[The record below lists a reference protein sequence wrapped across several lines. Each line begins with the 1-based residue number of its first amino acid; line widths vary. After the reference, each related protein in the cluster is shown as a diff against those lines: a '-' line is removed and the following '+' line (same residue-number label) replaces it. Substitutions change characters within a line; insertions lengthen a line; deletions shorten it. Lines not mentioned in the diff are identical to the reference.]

1 VIAPSDLDAV
11 IGPLRRLFVDERGA
25 AVPVDTR
32 SLGPDEAAPLFPAGR
47 DDLVVVLP
55 GADALAALVPGEA
68 VTAAVAVANRDAAVL
83 VYATTPVT
91 PLLRDAV
98 AALGAATGALAGDLG
113 RLRTEAAALDALNAT
128 GRGLTAHR
136 DMDRVVQDA
145 TDAAVRATGASFGA
159 FFYNL
164 VDEYGESYTLY
175 TISGVPR
182 ELFERFPMP
191 RNTAVFA
198 PTFDGTGTVRSDDIR
213 ADPRFG
219 RNPPYNGMPEGH
231 LPVVSY
237 LAVSV
242 VSPTSGEVI
251 GGFFFGHSEEGRFT
265 ARHAGLA
272 EGIARYAA
280 IALDNARLFDRE
292 RNLAAE
298 LSQSMIPVVPD
309 IDGLRVAARYMP
321 ATTGV
326 KVGGDWYDVIA
337 LPSGRTAFVIGDVVG
352 HGVPAATLM
361 AQMRTGIRSYAQL
374 DMPPGEVLRHVSQLM
389 SELSETGFATCIY
402 AVHGADGTLT
412 FASAGHPPAVL
423 VHPDGGY
430 ELIGESMARPLGLGD
445 RYPEATVPFPP
456 GSELLLYTDGLV
468 ESRTRDLTDNIRLLA
483 EEVAA
488 LHGQPDIDDA
498 LDRIVGELTGGG
510 TDDDV
515 ALIHVRNAGA

>member
-1 VIAPSDLDAV
+1 MIAPGGLDAV
-11 IGPLRRLFVDERGA
+11 MDPLRRLFVDERGA
-25 AVPVDTR
+25 PVPVATR
-32 SLGPDEAAPLFPAGR
+32 PLEPDEAALLFPGGR
-47 DDLVVVLP
+47 DDLAVVVP
-55 GADALAALVPGEA
+55 GDDVTAALVPGED
-68 VTAAVAVANRDAAVL
+68 VTAAVAVADREAAVL
-83 VYATTPVT
+83 VYASAPVT
-91 PLLRDAV
+91 PLLRHAV

-128 GRGLTAHR
+128 GRGLTAQL
-136 DMDRVVQDA
+136 DLDRVVQDA

-164 VDEYGESYTLY
+164 IDEYGESYTLY

-182 ELFERFPMP
+182 ELFDAFPMP
-191 RNTAVFA
+191 RNTAVFS

-242 VSPTSGEVI
+242 VGPTTGDVI
-251 GGFFFGHSEEGRFT
+251 GGFFFGHEEEGRFT

-298 LSQSMIPVVPD
+298 LSQGMIPVVPH
-309 IDGLRVAARYMP
+309 IDGLRIAARYLP

-326 KVGGDWYDVIA
+326 KVGGDWYDVIR

-361 AQMRTGIRSYAQL
+361 AQMRTAIRSYALL
-374 DMPPGEVLRHVSQLM
+374 DMAPGEVLRHVSQLM
-389 SELSETGFATCIY
+389 SALSESGFATCIY
-402 AVHGADGTLT
+402 AVHDGDGTLT
-412 FASAGHPPAVL
+412 FSSAGHPPAVL
-423 VHPDGGY
+423 VDRDGRH
-430 ELIGESMARPLGLGD
+430 ELIGEAMARPLGLGD
-445 RYPEATVPFPP
+445 RYPEATVAFPP

-468 ESRTRDLTDNIRLLA
+468 ESRTRDLTRNIGLLA
-483 EEVAA
+483 ERVGA
-488 LHGQPDIDDA
+488 LHGVPEIDDA
-498 LDRIVGELTGGG
+498 LDRIVAELTRGE

-515 ALIHVRNAGA
+515 ALVHVRHVGA